1 MRFAAACGSVRFEGL
16 EGLGGAGLGFRFG
29 SMAVR
34 VCRGF
39 GGSRFTRFLRA
50 CGSWR
55 FGSGLR
61 FGSRLSCK
69 TLNSKPWRA
78 KDPSLPVGSLDPK
91 PISLK

>member
-1 MRFAAACGSVRFEGL
+1 MAGGGAGGAGGL
-16 EGLGGAGLGFRFG
+16 EGWRLEAGGLGFRFG

-69 TLNSKPWRA
+69 P
-78 KDPSLPVGSLDPK
+78 
-91 PISLK
+91 